1 MLINI
6 HYCKACNFSCKFKW
20 IITFPA
26 HWPAVCTWTGWLCST
41 GGSLHCKLV
50 TFTCPLIANCNG
62 SASSATLQSIDNMS
76 TGQLLLWGADY
87 FLLALIWHRTIHIKC
102 FATVTERRIHIL
114 WSFSLNFIITL
125 LFSHGDSFHIFMYYS
140 IYSFLLAYLLLT

>member
-1 MLINI
+1 MLTNI

-26 HWPAVCTWTGWLCST
+26 HWPVVCTWTGWLCST

-62 SASSATLQSIDNMS
+62 SAFSATLQSIDNMS

-102 FATVTERRIHIL
+102 FATVSYWKKNTHFVKL
-114 WSFSLNFIITL
+114 FSEHFIITL
-125 LFSHGDSFHIFMYYS
+125 LFSQDDSFHILFMYYS
-140 IYSFLLAYLLLT
+140 IVSF